1 MPPLP
6 ASGVARGSTSASS
19 AAGKNVRVVGRQ
31 DGAAAKGWG
40 RGGAR
45 PGSGSNSN
53 LRGSGAASLGHI
65 AQLKDMGFTEEVA
78 KKALAESVWDVN
90 RALDLLISRGAAAF
104 ETKATGEGGEA
115 GSLKLVPESN
125 DRVLPAD
132 SAWRSRPASGT
143 KTKVGAAG
151 GSAQPAGSV
160 VPGASA
166 GSGIAGGNDWAECS
180 TTASTS
186 SSPRSFGRVE
196 KGGSLSKSAS
206 SRRDVDV
213 GISAT
218 SVAASPVATV
228 ARSIPNSATAP
239 SFAPL
244 VSSPSPTSGA
254 SEHVANAVGETA
266 PAPCAE
272 ASETAI
278 PSTPP
283 CSSAFVPVAPVD
295 ISAGATELE
304 AIIEQDFAA
313 SADSQDLDLPP
324 PPKHIERVDS
334 DWIAEVSEGQL
345 AVDNGE
351 FVRVWSD
358 TKTEIGWIYA
368 ETLQPG
374 RAGWLP
380 MFAFDATLSE
390 RQRWMEVIRSD
401 SSENEGQLDVV
412 AGMVLK
418 VDAASRTQEGW
429 TYAQTHDE
437 SQAGWVSAFC
447 LDWDAAVRSP

>member
-104 ETKATGEGGEA
+104 ETKATEEGGKA
-115 GSLKLVPESN
+115 GSLKLGPDSN

-132 SAWRSRPASGT
+132 SAWRSRPAAGT
-143 KTKVGAAG
+143 KTKVNAVG
-151 GSAQPAGSV
+151 GTAQRAGSV
-160 VPGASA
+160 VLAASA
-166 GSGIAGGNDWAECS
+166 GSCIAGGNDWAECS

-196 KGGSLSKSAS
+196 KGGSTSTSAF
-206 SRRDVDV
+206 SRRD
-213 GISAT
+213 
-218 SVAASPVATV
+218 
-228 ARSIPNSATAP
+228 
-239 SFAPL
+239 PL
-244 VSSPSPTSGA
+244 SPTPSSGA
-254 SEHVANAVGETA
+254 SEHVASAVGETA

-272 ASETAI
+272 ASETI
-278 PSTPP
+278 PASTLL
-283 CSSAFVPVAPVD
+283 CSSAVVPVAPVD

-304 AIIEQDFAA
+304 AIIEQDVAA
-313 SADSQDLDLPP
+313 STDPQDLDLPP
-324 PPKHIERVDS
+324 PPKHIERIDS
-334 DWIAEVSEGQL
+334 DWVAEVSEGQL

-380 MFAFDATLSE
+380 MFVLDSSLSE

-429 TYAQTHDE
+429 TYAQAHDE